1 MKLNKALKV
10 KNRLIGELNRTRQL
24 IRTENS
30 RRSDSVSKFDLSEL
44 QGNLIK
50 LENKFIDLKTKIAE
64 ATAPISR
71 QLTKLTFLKDNIN
84 FYNTIPTRKG
94 VEKVAYGNSS
104 TIEEY
109 TWTAYFDKESI
120 EAFVSDFQK
129 EIDELQDEVDEFNA
143 KTDIEFVE

>member
-30 RRSDSVSKFDLSEL
+30 RISDSVSKFDLSEL

>member
-50 LENKFIDLKTKIAE
+50 LENKFTDLKTKIAE

-109 TWTAYFDKESI
+109 TWTAYFDRESI